1 MADVESPPVEEA
13 PSVLNDT
20 TEAAINGTTGKIPST
35 PEGMALAYGSLLVMA
50 LIPIF
55 VGAFRSVKSHK
66 EQLENSASTGE
77 KPETM
82 TQKDA
87 AMFPII
93 ASCAL
98 FGLYLF
104 FKFFSKEYINL
115 LLSGYFFVLGVFALA
130 HTISPLFNKLL

>member
-1 MADVESPPVEEA
+1 MADVEMPVDAVTEA
-13 PSVLNDT
+13 GIQESV
-20 TEAAINGTTGKIPST
+20 TEAAVNATGAKIPAT
-35 PEGMALAYGSLLVMA
+35 PEGMALAYGSLLIMA
-50 LIPIF
+50 LLPIF
-55 VGAFRSVKSHK
+55 FGSFRSIQSHK
-66 EQLENSASTGE
+66 DNKETSARTGE

-104 FKFFSKEYINL
+104 FTFFSKEHINL
-115 LLSGYFFVLGVFALA
+115 LLSVYFFVLVSF
-130 HTISPLFNKLL
+130 SPGPSVKRR